1 MSGLE
6 KTIQANTL
14 VDILRQRTNLQPEK
28 VAYTFL
34 TDGETEAV
42 SLTYHRLEQKARAIA
57 TYIQS
62 LCNPQTRVLLL
73 YPPGLGFIEAFFG
86 CLYAGAIAIPAY
98 PPRPNRSIDRI
109 QSIIQSA
116 EPTLAL
122 TTHSIINNL
131 QKKADW
137 IPELKTLRWLATDDI
152 DLKYASKWQEIAID
166 SDNLAFLQYTSGST
180 AEPKGVKITHRN
192 LLHNLT
198 AIHSCFQHHDQSQ
211 GVIWLPPYHDMG
223 LIGGILQPLYGDF
236 PVTLMSPLMF
246 LQNPLRWL
254 KAISRYRATTSGGPN
269 FAYDLCV
276 QKFRSE
282 LVTDLDLSSWDVA
295 FNGAEPINYQTMKKF
310 ATTFAPYGFQETAFY
325 PCYGMAEATLIISG
339 GVKQTKP
346 MIKTVDSKQLEK
358 NQVAIAKS
366 QTINSRI
373 IVSCGRSL
381 PDQTIAIVNADTK
394 ELCKLG
400 EIGEIW
406 VSGFSI
412 AHGYWNQTQATEDT
426 FKAQIKNHQE
436 QSFLRT
442 GDLGF
447 LDEGELFVTG
457 RLKDLIIIKGRNHYP
472 QDIERTVEASSDFI
486 RANGT
491 ASFVIDKSG
500 EEKLVILS
508 EIERRY
514 WDRFNKVTFNLMS
527 ENSQE
532 KLDLKLLIRRQIAQ
546 NHELQ
551 AHSIL
556 LLKPGSIPK
565 TSSGK
570 IQRHVC
576 RQNFLAGKFQA
587 LEIDNQ

>member
-14 VDILRQRTNLQPEK
+14 VDILRQRASLQPDK

-42 SLTYHRLEQKARAIA
+42 SLTYRQLEQKAQAIA

-62 LCNPQTRVLLL
+62 LCQPHTRVLLL

-122 TTHSIINNL
+122 TTNSIISNL
-131 QKKADW
+131 QKKADRT
-137 IPELKTLRWLATDDI
+137 PELKSLRWLATDDL
-152 DLKYASKWQEIAID
+152 DVKYANQWQETSINQN
-166 SDNLAFLQYTSGST
+166 NLAFLQYTSGST
-180 AEPKGVKITHRN
+180 AEPKGVKITHHN

-198 AIHSCFQHHDQSQ
+198 AIHSCFQHHSQSQ

-236 PVTLMSPLMF
+236 PVALMSPLMF

-276 QKFRSE
+276 QKFKAE

-295 FNGAEPINYQTMKKF
+295 FNGAEPINYETMVNF
-310 ATTFAPYGFQETAFY
+310 AKTFAPYGFRETAFY

-339 GVKQTKP
+339 GVKQVKPITK
-346 MIKTVDSKQLEK
+346 IVDSKQLEQ
-358 NQVAIAKS
+358 NQVAIAENNS
-366 QTINSRI
+366 ASSRI
-373 IVSCGRSL
+373 LVSCGHSL
-381 PDQTIAIVNADTK
+381 PDQTVAIVNAETK
-394 ELCKLG
+394 ELCLAG

-406 VSGFSI
+406 VAGSSI
-412 AHGYWNQTQATEDT
+412 ADGYWNQPSATEET
-426 FKAQIKNHQE
+426 FKAQIKNQKE
-436 QSFLRT
+436 PYFLRT

-447 LDEGELFVTG
+447 LYQEELFVTG
-457 RLKDLIIIKGRNHYP
+457 RLKDLIIINGRNHYP

-491 ASFVIDKSG
+491 ASFVIHKMG
-500 EEKLVILS
+500 EDKLVILS

-514 WDRFNKVTFNLMS
+514 WDRKHKSSSTDAVD
-527 ENSQE
+527 NSAE
-532 KLDLKLLIRRQIAQ
+532 ELDLQQLIRRQIAQ
-546 NHELQ
+546 NHDLQ
-551 AHSIL
+551 THYIL

-576 RQNFLAGKFQA
+576 RQSFLAGEFQA
-587 LEIDNQ
+587 LEIDNS